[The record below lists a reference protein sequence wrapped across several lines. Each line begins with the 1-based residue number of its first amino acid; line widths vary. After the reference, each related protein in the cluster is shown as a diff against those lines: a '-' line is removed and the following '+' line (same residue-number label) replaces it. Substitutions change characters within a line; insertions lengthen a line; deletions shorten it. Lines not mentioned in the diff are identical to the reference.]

1 MDASTEF
8 NKEQTIPDNKITT
21 IINIKFSVALYVITP
36 SVAEKSVAAGFH
48 QVRYDSG
55 VYGTCAGSGI
65 A

>member
-36 SVAEKSVAAGFH
+36 SVAEKSVAAPKLISNEPN
-48 QVRYDSG
+48 V
-55 VYGTCAGSGI
+55 
-65 A
+65 

>member
-36 SVAEKSVAAGFH
+36 SVAEKSVAAPKLI
-48 QVRYDSG
+48 SNEST
-55 VYGTCAGSGI
+55 VYKGLHRVGI
-65 A
+65 

>member
-36 SVAEKSVAAGFH
+36 SVAEKMRCRTQADIK
-48 QVRYDSG
+48 R
-55 VYGTCAGSGI
+55 T
-65 A
+65 